1 MKTDKESI
9 VQYGTCIELLY
20 KSHVIYLIKILIA
33 HRDVIMLLNFELP
46 FKNINIIT
54 WHITFM

>member
-54 WHITFM
+54 